1 MSKGGSDATD
11 TGKSQRKPQGW
22 RDRGE
27 TTDVIE
33 EVVALQQRINQLE
46 AGLIMLVRTGDHY
59 ENQGIEDD
67 GGTLRDSFAAALKEA
82 RTLLGLEHR
91 SVLTRTEPR
100 T

>member
-1 MSKGGSDATD
+1 MPRILENVKESLKAGGIEEKHA
-11 TGKSQRKPQGW
+11 
-22 RDRGE
+22 
-27 TTDVIE
+27 TDVIE
-33 EVVALQQRINQLE
+33 AVAALQQRINQLE
-46 AGLIMLVRTGDHY
+46 AALIMLVRTGGHY

-67 GGTLRDSFAAALKEA
+67 GGTLRDSFTAALKEA

>member
-1 MSKGGSDATD
+1 MPRILEKVKESLKAGGTEEKYA
-11 TGKSQRKPQGW
+11 
-22 RDRGE
+22 
-27 TTDVIE
+27 TDVIE
-33 EVVALQQRINQLE
+33 AVDALQQRINQLE
-46 AGLIMLVRTGDHY
+46 AALIMLVRTGGHY

>member
-1 MSKGGSDATD
+1 MPRILEKVKESLKAGGTE
-11 TGKSQRKPQGW
+11 GKYA
-22 RDRGE
+22 
-27 TTDVIE
+27 TDVIE
-33 EVVALQQRINQLE
+33 AVAALQQRINQLE
-46 AGLIMLVRTGDHY
+46 AALIMLVRTGGHY

-67 GGTLRDSFAAALKEA
+67 GGILRDSFAAALKEA

>member
-1 MSKGGSDATD
+1 MPQILEKVKECLKAGGTEGRYA
-11 TGKSQRKPQGW
+11 
-22 RDRGE
+22 
-27 TTDVIE
+27 TDVIE
-33 EVVALQQRINQLE
+33 EVATLQQRINQLE
-46 AGLIMLVRTGDHY
+46 AALIMLVRTGAHY
-59 ENQGIEDD
+59 ENQSIEDD